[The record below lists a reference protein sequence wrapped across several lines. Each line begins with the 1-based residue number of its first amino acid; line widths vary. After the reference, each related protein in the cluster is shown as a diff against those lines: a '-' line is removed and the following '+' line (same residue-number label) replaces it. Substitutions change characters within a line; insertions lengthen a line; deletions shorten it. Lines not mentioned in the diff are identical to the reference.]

1 MGEEKPFEPVRKI
14 RPGDEVIRR
23 KIKPRTRLRIGPRV
37 PEAVR
42 FLRVMVTQTP
52 LVPMLAVTATLWI
65 VFSAGFY
72 VAEHGVN
79 EHVSTFGQALW
90 WSLSAVET
98 MGTPYKPVTL
108 AGHVVGA
115 IWAILGVVLFW
126 GTIIASVTSYF
137 MKRRERM
144 EKQIIATI
152 EHNLEQLER
161 LSLDELETLKV
172 TTDVLIDEQI
182 KRLRGRGGS
191 TE

>member
-23 KIKPRTRLRIGPRV
+23 KMKPRTRLRIGPRV
-37 PEAVR
+37 PETVR
-42 FLRVMVTQTP
+42 FLKVMVTQTP

-72 VAEHGVN
+72 FAENGVN
-79 EHVSTFGQALW
+79 EHVNTFGQALW
-90 WSLSAVET
+90 WSLAAVET

-108 AGHVVGA
+108 TGQVVGA
-115 IWAILGVVLFW
+115 IWAVLGVVLFW

-144 EKQIIATI
+144 EKQIILTI
-152 EHNLEQLER
+152 EHNLEQLDK
-161 LSLDELETLKV
+161 LSIDELETLKV

-182 KRLRGRGGS
+182 KRLPGRGSS